1 MNNLNR
7 EIAAIIERDLDN
19 AREKIKNDPNHG
31 ELKHPPKKLSW
42 IKRVKNLILNINW
55 IRINNIR

>member
-1 MNNLNR
+1 VNNLNR

-19 AREKIKNDPNHG
+19 VREKIKNDPSYG

-42 IKRVKNLILNINW
+42 IKSVKNLILNINW